1 MPSTE
6 KSGTTRLAL
15 GVITRER
22 TEKSGT
28 TRLKV
33 MMSGSSEPARQVGV
47 MLSVTGR
54 GRVGVRVGVGV
65 G

>member
-1 MPSTE
+1 MPS
-6 KSGTTRLAL
+6 TTRLAQ

>member
-1 MPSTE
+1 MPSTT
-6 KSGTTRLAL
+6 KLAV

-33 MMSGSSEPARQVGV
+33 MMSGSSEPARQVRV
-47 MLSVTGR
+47 TLSVTGT
-54 GRVGVRVGVGV
+54 GRVGVG
-65 G
+65 